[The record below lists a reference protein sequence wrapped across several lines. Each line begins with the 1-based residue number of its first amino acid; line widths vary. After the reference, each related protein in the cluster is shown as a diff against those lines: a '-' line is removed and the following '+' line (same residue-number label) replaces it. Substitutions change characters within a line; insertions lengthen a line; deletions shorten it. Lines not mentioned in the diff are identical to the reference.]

1 VWLPGFWTNRP
12 RTQGHPEE
20 EITMWETL
28 QHAEWVTTLATNT
41 WLYAFITVVH
51 YFSLFF
57 CVGTIV
63 LLDLRILGI
72 ADRNQALTPLAEQ
85 LRPWTWIGVGF
96 TVVSGFLLFA
106 TEAGD
111 YAAATPFRIKMLIIV
126 MALIFALAVQW
137 NVAKW
142 DRAPAIPLAAKLL
155 AVASIVFWL
164 GAILVGVEI
173 APLTGLG

>member
-1 VWLPGFWTNRP
+1 
-12 RTQGHPEE
+12 
-20 EITMWETL
+20 
-28 QHAEWVTTLATNT
+28 
-41 WLYAFITVVH
+41 
-51 YFSLFF
+51 
-57 CVGTIV
+57 
-63 LLDLRILGI
+63 
-72 ADRNQALTPLAEQ
+72 
-85 LRPWTWIGVGF
+85 
-96 TVVSGFLLFA
+96 VVSGFLLFA